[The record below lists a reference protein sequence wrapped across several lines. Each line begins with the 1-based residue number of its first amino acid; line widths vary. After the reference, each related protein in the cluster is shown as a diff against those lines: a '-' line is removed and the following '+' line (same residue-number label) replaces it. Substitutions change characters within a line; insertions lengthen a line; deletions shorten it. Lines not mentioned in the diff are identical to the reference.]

1 MLGASEPAAA
11 GGPAA
16 AVVVAVAAPWTCI
29 LRVKRQRPPAAERP
43 TVLQRSSSFAVLKPL
58 VLGLVLIAFSV
69 APVSAQTADLHTLD
83 DVLEVTKVRSILGG
97 MPDQFIFEFEQAQ
110 PGASIPDDVR
120 RLAAVYF
127 ADSTLYRYVL
137 EGMRERAD
145 GDVVPALSEWLFS
158 EWAAAARDAVDGYEP
173 EKTLEEYA
181 AGLQTDPPR
190 QDRVRLMV
198 GFVQANEA
206 GPFYVGLAEAQR
218 DAVRSVAAALGDDD
232 LAALPEPTEEEEA
245 EVSNYYST
253 VALLSFLQRYA
264 PLSDEQVDRLTSAYE
279 SESGR
284 WYVRSYSESVADA
297 IRRAGRELAGA
308 L

>member
-1 MLGASEPAAA
+1 M
-11 GGPAA
+11 
-16 AVVVAVAAPWTCI
+16 
-29 LRVKRQRPPAAERP
+29 
-43 TVLQRSSSFAVLKPL
+43 KPL
-58 VLGLVLIAFSV
+58 VLGLVFIAVGV
-69 APVSAQTADLHTLD
+69 APVSAQTADSHTLD
-83 DVLEVTKVRSILGG
+83 DVLEVTKVRSILDG

-110 PGASIPDDVR
+110 SGASAPDDVY
-120 RLAAVYF
+120 RLAAVHF

-137 EGMRERAD
+137 EGMRERAA

-158 EWAAAARDAVDGYEP
+158 EWATAARDAVDGYEP
-173 EKTLEEYA
+173 DETLEEYA

-190 QDRVRLMV
+190 QERARLMV
-198 GFVQANEA
+198 RFVQANEA

-218 DAVRSVAAALGDDD
+218 DAVRSVGAALGDGD
-232 LAALPEPTEEEEA
+232 LAALPEPTEEQEA
-245 EVSNYYST
+245 EVSDYYST
-253 VALLSFLQRYA
+253 VVLLSFLQQYA
-264 PLSDEQVDRLTSAYE
+264 PLSDEQVDRLSSAYE